1 MGKLHEAVPDC
12 RDAALRSLSVAP
24 QAEPGSNANRR
35 TPFEA
40 AKAKAEAGDRDAQFD
55 LGVMYII
62 GMGVGRDSA
71 EAAKWYRKAAE
82 QGHANAQNNLG
93 LMYMSGR
100 GVAKDN
106 AEAVKWLGKAAEQG
120 YWNAQSN
127 YARACSNLDKEHAD
141 SIDDE

>member
-1 MGKLHEAVPDC
+1 
-12 RDAALRSLSVAP
+12 
-24 QAEPGSNANRR
+24 
-35 TPFEA
+35 
-40 AKAKAEAGDRDAQFD
+40 
-55 LGVMYII
+55 MYII

-106 AEAVKWLGKAAEQG
+106 AEAVKVP
-120 YWNAQSN
+120 
-127 YARACSNLDKEHAD
+127 R
-141 SIDDE
+141 